1 MWSGSWLW
9 WSRQLTLGFI
19 GISSAKLGILSFFFA
34 TTNDGDETYNS
45 GININIY
52 NIHIIN

>member
-1 MWSGSWLW
+1 MALVVAAADT
-9 WSRQLTLGFI
+9 R
-19 GISSAKLGILSFFFA
+19 ISSAKLGILSFFFA

-45 GININIY
+45 GINIY

>member
-1 MWSGSWLW
+1 MALVVAAADT
-9 WSRQLTLGFI
+9 RLHRDFI
-19 GISSAKLGILSFFFA
+19 SQTWDIVIFFA

-52 NIHIIN
+52 I